1 MPQIK
6 PHAPVPKRRLSPAE
20 RERRIKW
27 LNNCFLARGI
37 YFTPKGVAE
46 NNRDKIEDAEDLR
59 LYPPAKAMD
68 RLNLRDFDAYIS
80 SDDKEPHGL
89 IDQHEMPDG
98 RIIGHLVRTPQRN
111 GFILANWRDEQGR
124 YQCCWLI
131 GGNSAGLAQ
140 VLDII
145 MSRKPKMS
153 FAWTTELVKNDRGDI
168 IDIRIIPEHIAV
180 LGHDG
185 HAPQYD
191 DCEILH
197 ITPLNPKRNEKMGI
211 LREMV
216 REARLQASVR
226 VLDDITANVSRY
238 VTEVLDRKE
247 SERCTS
253 DVYETLAKSVATLMR
268 AEEEVEGAAEAEV
281 GEEEVVSVEQVKEMR
296 QQEEEEGLGETM
308 DTSSDSEAPVA
319 PPKDNINL
327 YEKYAP
333 PDAKPGPIQTTPL
346 KVQHAA
352 SSSPHFTLPPSGQTP
367 AVCASSNTFPSASP
381 SSLSSSAPNNN
392 NKMTDSA
399 PTPTPTD
406 AGAAGSGESTA
417 PAKLNKADLE
427 KRIKDYTDKYTSGEF
442 KKPEITAS
450 GLAPGQPE
458 DVIVRWLHFSEMK
471 RNLESMEKK
480 EGEERLAQALKELES
495 LRKEK
500 EVSDAAGET
509 RYAAD
514 EFFRDSGMTEVEGWN
529 DEVKQQYYQSLAGLP
544 SDARQHSLNM
554 MRQVAACGR
563 RAFSSLGK
571 RRAGDQEEVSPAR
584 KGGSSLDASLLKEIN
599 DSIGGAFGGGSSS
612 SSSSSSSRP
621 AAGSAPSAESA
632 PSAPAR
638 KKFDINNPGDNLR
651 DYSKEDF
658 DYAAGLMRTM
668 MQ

>member
-1 MPQIK
+1 MPKIK
-6 PHAPVPKRRLSPAE
+6 PHPPVLKRRLSPAE

-180 LGHDG
+180 LGHEG

-197 ITPLNPKRNEKMGI
+197 ITPLNPIRNEKMGI

-253 DVYETLAKSVATLMR
+253 DVYEDLARSVATLMR
-268 AEEEVEGAAEAEV
+268 AEEEDEEGEV
-281 GEEEVVSVEQVKEMR
+281 GEEVVSVEQVKEMR
-296 QQEEEEGLGETM
+296 QQQEEEGEESGRETM

-327 YEKYAP
+327 YDKYAP
-333 PDAKPGPIQTTPL
+333 PGAKPGSIQTTPL

-352 SSSPHFTLPPSGQTP
+352 SNSPHFTLPPSGQTP
-367 AVCASSNTFPSASP
+367 AVCASSNTFPST
-381 SSLSSSAPNNN
+381 SSSSSAPTPNN

-399 PTPTPTD
+399 PTPTD
-406 AGAAGSGESTA
+406 AGAAGSGESAA
-417 PAKLNKADLE
+417 PAKLNKAELE
-427 KRIKDYTDKYTSGEF
+427 KKIKDYTDKYTSGEF

-471 RNLESMEKK
+471 RNFESMEKK
-480 EGEERLAQALKELES
+480 EREDELASVRKELES
-495 LRKEK
+495 LRKDK

-514 EFFRDSGMTEVEGWN
+514 EFFRDSGMTEVEGW
-529 DEVKQQYYQSLAGLP
+529 DDGVKQQYYQSLTGMP
-544 SDARQHSLNM
+544 TEQRQHSLNM

-599 DSIGGAFGGGSSS
+599 DSIGGAFGGGSP
-612 SSSSSSSRP
+612 SSSSSSRP
-621 AAGSAPSAESA
+621 AAGSAPAAESA
-632 PSAPAR
+632 PAAPAR